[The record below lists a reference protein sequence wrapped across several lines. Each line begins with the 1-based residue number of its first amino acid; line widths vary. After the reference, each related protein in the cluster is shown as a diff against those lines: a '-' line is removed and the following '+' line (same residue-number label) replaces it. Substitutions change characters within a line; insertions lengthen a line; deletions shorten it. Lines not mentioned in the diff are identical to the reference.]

1 MALTKVKGHILAD
14 DLALGGNP
22 TTSTQS
28 ASDNSTKIATTAY
41 VTTALANLS
50 DSAPS
55 TLNTLNELAAALG
68 DDANFSTTVTNSIA
82 AKAPLAS
89 PTLTGTPKINVGT
102 NKNIIFSGGIGEIG
116 SVPGFQGINDAGS
129 ANTDI
134 GMRGTTIR
142 FATGS
147 SERMRIDSAGKV
159 RIGAT
164 LGLNHLLNLQT
175 ASTSGLAQMEF
186 RNTAA
191 GSQIGMPANT
201 NALSIF
207 TADAERMRVD
217 SSGNVGVGET
227 SPVHK
232 VEAKGTDAALVVH
245 NDNNSRGGIVALA
258 SQLVGFTSTSVND
271 DLVFGHAGNP
281 IASSAFN
288 EKMRIDN
295 GTGNVGIGET
305 TPLGKLHVK
314 TADSGASVN
323 SNADELVIEGSG
335 TAGITILSGTTGD
348 GNLFFDDSGGFAR
361 GKLSYSHNGDYL
373 SLSSSGAS
381 IFYNGGS
388 ERMRILSGGNV
399 GIGTNNP
406 SAKCHLYTSTS
417 DAINLGIQNSQRY
430 WKIETVSEKVSI
442 ADVSAGGTA
451 RMTFDTAGNVG
462 IGTTSPPSPL
472 SIFGTGTSSPTA
484 ANAQQSYDNAI
495 FRINSFANSSV
506 GLSIGST
513 GSNVTHI
520 QTSYNEGTTS
530 PLTLNPFGGNV
541 GIGTSS
547 PQGLIDLTV
556 SQAKTTTSGATFAQ
570 LGKTNESSGYAALQ
584 CEVKG
589 GASAADRKWEFQ
601 TIEQGVA
608 NAGSIVFQPA
618 GGKVGIGTVPTM
630 PLSVQAASN
639 AYAISMHGRSD
650 GYSELYGASNDGS
663 TKYSFLQSHSAQTK
677 LYTLVN
683 TPLLFG
689 TNSTERMR
697 IDSSGRVGI
706 RNDGPGD
713 FHAQADDLVIGDSSG
728 HSGMTFRSSTTDAG
742 NIFFADGTSGS
753 QAYMGSIQYF
763 HGADSSNNLSERMSF
778 GCNGGSEVLR
788 LSRTTNIAY
797 TSDGLFNSNA
807 RPSRWQATGSG
818 ALLLGYRDSGSGLY
832 SAALALEYDA
842 VNGLGNTQYVDG
854 ILMRDTA
861 SGTLHLRIETN
872 GNVKNTNNSYGST
885 SDSRLKTD
893 IADAASQWDDVKAL
907 RVRKY
912 KFGTAPAGH
921 DFLQIGVIAQEL
933 EASGMSG
940 LVSESEP
947 DDAQIK
953 YAPELVGN
961 QVKTVKYSVLYM
973 KAIKALQEAMT
984 RIETLESKV
993 ATLEGE

>member
-1 MALTKVKGHILAD
+1 
-14 DLALGGNP
+14 
-22 TTSTQS
+22 
-28 ASDNSTKIATTAY
+28 
-41 VTTALANLS
+41 
-50 DSAPS
+50 
-55 TLNTLNELAAALG
+55 
-68 DDANFSTTVTNSIA
+68 
-82 AKAPLAS
+82 
-89 PTLTGTPKINVGT
+89 
-102 NKNIIFSGGIGEIG
+102 
-116 SVPGFQGINDAGS
+116 
-129 ANTDI
+129 
-134 GMRGTTIR
+134 
-142 FATGS
+142 
-147 SERMRIDSAGKV
+147 
-159 RIGAT
+159 
-164 LGLNHLLNLQT
+164 
-175 ASTSGLAQMEF
+175 
-186 RNTAA
+186 
-191 GSQIGMPANT
+191 
-201 NALSIF
+201 
-207 TADAERMRVD
+207 
-217 SSGNVGVGET
+217 
-227 SPVHK
+227 
-232 VEAKGTDAALVVH
+232 
-245 NDNNSRGGIVALA
+245 
-258 SQLVGFTSTSVND
+258 
-271 DLVFGHAGNP
+271 
-281 IASSAFN
+281 
-288 EKMRIDN
+288 
-295 GTGNVGIGET
+295 
-305 TPLGKLHVK
+305 
-314 TADSGASVN
+314 
-323 SNADELVIEGSG
+323 
-335 TAGITILSGTTGD
+335 
-348 GNLFFDDSGGFAR
+348 
-361 GKLSYSHNGDYL
+361 
-373 SLSSSGAS
+373 
-381 IFYNGGS
+381 
-388 ERMRILSGGNV
+388 
-399 GIGTNNP
+399 
-406 SAKCHLYTSTS
+406 
-417 DAINLGIQNSQRY
+417 
-430 WKIETVSEKVSI
+430 
-442 ADVSAGGTA
+442 
-451 RMTFDTAGNVG
+451 
-462 IGTTSPPSPL
+462 
-472 SIFGTGTSSPTA
+472 
-484 ANAQQSYDNAI
+484 
-495 FRINSFANSSV
+495 
-506 GLSIGST
+506 
-513 GSNVTHI
+513 
-520 QTSYNEGTTS
+520 
-530 PLTLNPFGGNV
+530 
-541 GIGTSS
+541 
-547 PQGLIDLTV
+547 LIDLTV